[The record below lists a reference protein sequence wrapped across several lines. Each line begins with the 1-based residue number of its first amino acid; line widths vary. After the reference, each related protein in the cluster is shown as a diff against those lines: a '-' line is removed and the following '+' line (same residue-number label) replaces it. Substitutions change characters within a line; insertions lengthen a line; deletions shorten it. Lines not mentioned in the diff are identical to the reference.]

1 MNSTNHS
8 GNSSG
13 PIEVSFDNL
22 YPAILQCFVIILG
35 GYIAG
40 RASIITSTQGKGIGS
55 FVSNFCLPALLF
67 KSMCELNFSSV
78 NWTFLWSILI
88 AKTFVFVVV
97 VLVTL
102 VVKRP
107 LNLGYAGLNGIFS
120 TQSNDFA
127 LGYPILQA
135 LYQNNH
141 PEYLQY
147 IYLVAP
153 ISLVFLNPLGF
164 VLMEIHKR
172 RTESVD
178 STHSTRRLIWHVFK
192 GIITNPIVFMTAIGI
207 AGNFIFKQHV
217 PLILDDILT
226 VLGNAFS
233 AAALFY
239 LGLSLV
245 GKVKSLTGIALLG
258 PVLLIGAKSLLL
270 PLITWE
276 VIGWLDMQSKCNDS
290 EALSMYGFLYGT
302 FPTAPSVFLYASQY
316 GFGQDVIATGMVA
329 GTFISAPL
337 MFVSAKMMTV
347 VVNNEMDY
355 KALLLDT
362 NFDTS
367 IVSTICCVWV
377 MGVLI
382 LSGKWRRVPHRF
394 TLCLVFSQLVSCVG
408 MLMYTD
414 SDKVAMWKDYLQ
426 ITLLLL
432 GVFSTRTW
440 TAMVSVALCLLHVRG
455 LCFLLRVQVWLIF
468 FGFGIPFLVVGVLFL
483 LGHDQM
489 VHEMDPSF
497 HMGQVQM
504 ILGPENQHRDL
515 ALLMSMVS
523 ILVLVLGIGISIF
536 ALVIRQRNDR
546 LYVVESRERSEGR
559 PATGSGIQQTE
570 GSAVKRTPADSSD
583 VSNSNPTKYDAC
595 NGPVTVPS
603 IEDIIPFPSSPKREE
618 TGSVTS
624 DQSQGSDTMLFPS
637 IDERT
642 CLVGRCNTTQKRQCI
657 GRLRSYMTKVNV
669 QMDDPQA
676 EEPQQSY
683 SMLQEEYQTG
693 HHLVLLLLLILSMFI
708 GLFLCVWRLFNSHPT
723 GIYIEIEFL
732 DGVFNYGQGFL
743 SFAVFG
749 FDTRLMFTPIIR
761 RYISRYRW
769 INILYV
775 RARRLIYGVEIVQLP
790 KRDEIS
796 EETKLTCDQFR
807 VYHGENC
814 EKQIV
819 KDQRYRLRKYRNV
832 FIGHDLCD
840 WLMKAGVCRDRGECV
855 TYGRQL
861 VLGRCIA
868 HVTGE
873 HHFHDLPYFY
883 KFLNTEEYVPC

>member
-1 MNSTNHS
+1 MNSTNHT
-8 GNSSG
+8 GNSTG

-40 RASIITSTQGKGIGS
+40 RTSIITSTQGKGIGA

-67 KSMCELNFSSV
+67 KSMCELNFGSV

-88 AKTFVFVVV
+88 AKTVVFVVV
-97 VLVTL
+97 VLVTM

-107 LNLGYAGLNGIFS
+107 LNLGCAGLYGIFS

-127 LGYPILQA
+127 VGYPILQA
-135 LYQNNH
+135 LYQNSH
-141 PEYLQY
+141 PDYLQY

-164 VLMEIHKR
+164 VLIEIHKGR
-172 RTESVD
+172 SESVD
-178 STHSTRRLIWHVFK
+178 SPHSTRQLIWHVFK

-217 PLILDDILT
+217 PRILDDILT

-239 LGLSLV
+239 LGLNLV

-276 VIGWLDMQSKCNDS
+276 VIGWLDMRSTCNES

-302 FPTAPSVFLYASQY
+302 FPTAASVFLYASQY
-316 GFGQDVIATGMVA
+316 GIAQDVIATGMVA

-347 VVNNEMDY
+347 VVSNELDY

-367 IVSTICCVWV
+367 IVSIVCCVWV
-377 MGVLI
+377 MGVFI

-408 MLMYTD
+408 MLMYT
-414 SDKVAMWKDYLQ
+414 SATTIHTWQEYLQ
-426 ITLLLL
+426 ITLLLV

-455 LCFLLRVQVWLIF
+455 LCFLLRVQVWIIL
-468 FGFGIPFLVVGVLFL
+468 FGFGLPFVVVGCLFL

-489 VHEMDPSF
+489 VHEIDPSF
-497 HMGQVQM
+497 HMGEVQ
-504 ILGPENQHRDL
+504 
-515 ALLMSMVS
+515 SMVS
-523 ILVLVLGIGISIF
+523 ILVLVLGLGISIF

-546 LYVVESRERSEGR
+546 LYVVESKVKAERSPTNGVF
-559 PATGSGIQQTE
+559 QQTE
-570 GSAVKRTPADSSD
+570 RSPVRT
-583 VSNSNPTKYDAC
+583 NPNPSGDNNATSTKYDSC
-595 NGPVTVPS
+595 SGLSRVSS
-603 IEDIIPFPSSPKREE
+603 IEDIVPFPSAAKRED
-618 TGSVTS
+618 TGSVSS
-624 DQSQGSDTMLFPS
+624 DQSEGSDTMLFSS

-642 CLVGRCNTTQKRQCI
+642 CLTGRCSTTQKRQCI
-657 GRLRSYMTKVNV
+657 GRLRSYMKNVNV
-669 QMDDPQA
+669 QIHDPQA
-676 EEPQQSY
+676 EKPQPTY

-723 GIYIEIEFL
+723 GIYIEVEFL

-749 FDTRLMFTPIIR
+749 FDTKLMFAPIIR

-775 RARRLIYGVEIVQLP
+775 RARRIIYGVEIVHLP
-790 KRDEIS
+790 KQDEIS
-796 EETKLTCDQFR
+796 EETKSVCDQFKE
-807 VYHGENC
+807 YHKENC
-814 EKQIV
+814 EKEIV
-819 KDQRYRLRKYRNV
+819 KDQRYRLRKYHNV
-832 FIGHDLCD
+832 FTGNELCD
-840 WLMKAGVCRDRGECV
+840 WLIKAGLCRDRGECI
-855 TYGRQL
+855 TYGRNL
-861 VLGRCIA
+861 VLGRSIS

-883 KFLNTEEYVPC
+883 KFLNTDDYVPC